1 MGGIFI
7 FSCCRIRGVKSFGAL
22 LFALGVAYAQQVS
35 ITPRVKP
42 KQAPKEEQQPR
53 ADIRVDS
60 TVVLIPVEV
69 SDQIGHPVT
78 GLEKTDFRLTDDKV
92 SQVITSFATEDEPVA
107 VCVVFDRSSSV
118 APDIGLSRRTVAE
131 FFKSAN
137 PEDEFCLIEFAS
149 TATVIVP
156 LRQDNGN
163 DIKYKVGLTKPVGST
178 AMFDGIYMALHEVK
192 KSKKQKRALLLVTD
206 GDDNNSRYTESEV
219 HNVIQES
226 DVLIYSVGVGTQY
239 GESLLKKMSE
249 QTGGRYFAGSFA
261 DLPDIAEKVAVD
273 LRNRYL
279 LGYSPTNPAR
289 DGRYHKVEVKVVPP
303 PGLPP
308 LKVSWRRGYYAPM
321 E

>member
-1 MGGIFI
+1 V
-7 FSCCRIRGVKSFGAL
+7 RYFGAF
-22 LFALGVAYAQQVS
+22 LFGLCFAHAQQVS
-35 ITPRVKP
+35 ITPRSQP
-42 KQAPKEEQQPR
+42 KQASKQTEESR
-53 ADIRVDS
+53 ANIRVD
-60 TVVLIPVEV
+60 TTMVLIPVEV
-69 SDQIGHPVT
+69 SDQVGHPVT
-78 GLEKTDFRLTDDKV
+78 GLEKSDFRIADDK
-92 SQVITSFATEDEPVA
+92 SPQIISSFATEDEPVA

-118 APDIGLSRRTVAE
+118 APSIGLSRRTVAE

-149 TATVIVP
+149 VPKLVVP
-156 LRQDNGN
+156 LSQDNGS
-163 DIKYKVGLTKPVGST
+163 DITYKVGLSKPVGST
-178 AMFDGIYMALHEVK
+178 AMFDGIYLALHEVR

-206 GDDNNSRYTESEV
+206 GDDNNSRYTMSEV

-239 GESLLKKMSE
+239 GEGLLKRMSE
-249 QTGGRYFAGSFA
+249 ETGGRYFAGSFA

-279 LGYSPTNPAR
+279 LGFSPTNAAR